1 MYLAQN
7 KIRPPRI
14 WTHDPT
20 ITNYAG
26 FTVAHI
32 MADKGMFP
40 SIRWYH
46 DNFLRNNFNLT
57 V

>member
-14 WTHDPT
+14 WTHDPI

-46 DNFLRNNFNLT
+46 DKFLRNNFNLT